1 MQEKALNNFFYYIFM
16 EVSLAYTHLLLF
28 TCTEM
33 PQSPT

>member
-16 EVSLAYTHLLLF
+16 KISLEYTHLLF
-28 TCTEM
+28 ICTEM